1 MEQQSRNL
9 KLLLNFNKRTL
20 KQLTVA
26 FIISSINCFGFQ
38 IQKAK
43 TDSIS
48 YYIEKNNPL
57 KAISFA
63 RKEST
68 NSLSQKNYKNY
79 CDIMIK
85 KSEILRNRNDYENAV
100 NSLYQA
106 LPIAEK
112 HKLYDKQSLIYKGI
126 GNVNGLSFEFT
137 KAKKYLHKALKI
149 ATKLNNN
156 DLLSKANQG
165 LLRIHYETGS
175 DSVDFYMKRIAFYTS
190 KSKDLYDKYKN
201 YSNFSKI
208 YLDRG
213 NPQGKKYLDSAY
225 LIATKI
231 GNRDNIANTLNDF
244 GLYYTNIEKN
254 NKEALAKYLEVTKLY
269 HKDSDNSRVLSGT
282 YLNLSYTYEKMG
294 DYKKA
299 LEYNNK
305 YYELF
310 EEVSS
315 GRLNTARQEIE
326 TKYEIKK
333 IEDKFKE
340 KQSLIEERQTRNQ
353 RLLLLFASIF
363 ILAGFIF
370 YFYYQNLLLKQKNK
384 IKDLDNDLQYKIIS
398 ATLDGQD
405 QERNKISGILHDHV
419 SAILSSVGLH
429 LSAFESSLTKEQ
441 IEDLKKTRS
450 LLKDAHD
457 KVRDLSHELVPPLL
471 VKLGLQYALKD
482 LCENNS
488 NSLLNFEFH
497 STLAREKRFHPDFEN
512 RIYFIVSELLN
523 NIIKHSEATKAKL
536 SIEELGDK
544 LHITIEDNGK
554 GFNTNNINKSNG
566 FGLTQIRA
574 RVNNMNGKM
583 KIKSEPNK
591 GTTINITVDE

>member
-1 MEQQSRNL
+1 MYSKINI
-9 KLLLNFNKRTL
+9 F
-20 KQLTVA
+20 
-26 FIISSINCFGFQ
+26 FIAILSIATIIDCFGSNNQ
-38 IQKAK
+38 RAK
-43 TDSIS
+43 TDSIA
-48 YYIEKNNPL
+48 YYVEKNKPL

-63 RKEST
+63 RKESA
-68 NSLSQKNYKNY
+68 NSLSTKNFDHY
-79 CDIMIK
+79 CDVMIQ
-85 KSEILRNRNDYENAV
+85 KSEIFRNINDYENAL
-100 NSLYQA
+100 NTLYEA
-106 LPIAEK
+106 LPVAEK
-112 HKLYDKQSLIYKGI
+112 YNLQNKQSLIYRGI
-126 GNVNGLSFEFT
+126 GNVNGLTFEFT
-137 KAKKYLHKALKI
+137 KAKKFLHKALKI

-165 LLRIHYETGS
+165 LLRIHFETGS
-175 DSVDFYMKRIAFYTS
+175 DSVDYYLKKIAFYAS
-190 KSKDLYDKYKN
+190 KSNDLYEKFKN

-208 YLDRG
+208 YLDRA

-225 LIATKI
+225 IYAKKI
-231 GNRDNIANTLNDF
+231 GQKDNLANTLNDL
-244 GLYYTNIEKN
+244 GVYYMNIQKD
-254 NKEALAKYLEVTKLY
+254 NKKALESFSQVLKLY
-269 HKDSDNSRVLSGT
+269 PNSENSKIISFT
-282 YLNLSYTYEKMG
+282 YLNISSAYEQMG
-294 DYKKA
+294 EYKKA
-299 LEYNNK
+299 LEFNNK

-315 GRLNTARQEIE
+315 GRLDAARQEIE
-326 TKYEIKK
+326 TKYQIKK
-333 IEDKFKE
+333 IEDEYKE

-488 NSLLNFEFH
+488 NKLIHFEFH
-497 STLAREKRFHPDFEN
+497 STLPREKRFHPDFEN

-523 NIIKHSEATKAKL
+523 NIIKHSSASKSKL
-536 SIEELGDK
+536 TIEELGEK

-554 GFNTNNINKSNG
+554 GFDTKNINKSNG
-566 FGLTQIRA
+566 FGLTQIKA

-583 KIKSEPNK
+583 KIKSIINK
-591 GTTINITVDE
+591 GTTIQISVDE

>member
-1 MEQQSRNL
+1 MTLYSKINKIL
-9 KLLLNFNKRTL
+9 FIVILLITAL
-20 KQLTVA
+20 
-26 FIISSINCFGFQ
+26 NCFGSQ
-38 IQKAK
+38 NQRTK
-43 TDSIS
+43 TDSII
-48 YYIEKNNPL
+48 YYVEKNKPL

-63 RKEST
+63 RKESES
-68 NSLSQKNYKNY
+68 SLLNKNYNHY
-79 CDIMIK
+79 CDVMIR
-85 KSEILRNRNDYENAV
+85 KSEIFRNINDYENAL
-100 NSLYQA
+100 NTLYEA
-106 LPIAEK
+106 LAIAEK
-112 HKLYDKQSLIYKGI
+112 NNLKSKQCLIYRGI
-126 GNVNGLSFEFT
+126 GNLNGLTFEFT

-149 ATKLNNN
+149 AKTLNDN

-175 DSVDFYMKRIAFYTS
+175 DSVDYYLKKIAYYSS
-190 KSKDLYDKYKN
+190 KSNDLYERFKN

-208 YLDRG
+208 YLDKG
-213 NPQGKKYLDSAY
+213 NPDGKKYLDSAY
-225 LIATKI
+225 IFAKKI
-231 GNRDNIANTLNDF
+231 GRKDNIANTLNDL
-244 GLYYTNIEKN
+244 GVYYMNILKD
-254 NKEALAKYLEVTKLY
+254 NKKALEAFFQVLKLY
-269 HKDSDNSRVLSGT
+269 PNSENSKILSV
-282 YLNLSYTYEKMG
+282 SYSNISYAYEQMG

-305 YYELF
+305 YYDLF
-310 EEVSS
+310 SEISS
-315 GRLNTARQEIE
+315 GRLNAARQEIE
-326 TKYEIKK
+326 TKYQIKK
-333 IEDKFKE
+333 IEDEFKE
-340 KQSLIEERQTRNQ
+340 KQSLIEERQARNQ
-353 RLLLLFASIF
+353 KLLLLFASIF

-488 NSLLNFEFH
+488 NSLLSFEFH

-523 NIIKHSEATKAKL
+523 NIIKHSEATNAKL

-591 GTTINITVDE
+591 GTIINITVDE